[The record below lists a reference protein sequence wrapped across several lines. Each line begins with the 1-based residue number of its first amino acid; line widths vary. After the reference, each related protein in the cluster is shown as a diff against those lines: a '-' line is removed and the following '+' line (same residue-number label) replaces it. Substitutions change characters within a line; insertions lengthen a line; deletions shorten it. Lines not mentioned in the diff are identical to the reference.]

1 MRTPEFWYGDG
12 VLARLLAPFGWLY
25 ALAGA
30 LRWRL
35 ARRAHAPVP
44 VIVVG
49 NAVAGGAGKTPVA
62 IAVARNLAARGV
74 AVHLLARGYGGRLHG
89 PARVDPGL
97 GVRDVGD
104 EALLLARVAPTWIAR
119 DRRAG
124 VAAAVASGAA
134 AVVLDDGLQDPSL
147 AWDLALLVVDG
158 AQGFGNG
165 RVIPAGPLREPAA
178 RALAR
183 ADASVLVGPDDAGLG
198 RSLASSGKPVLLGAL
213 EPTIEL
219 FDLADR
225 PVLAF
230 AGIGRPAKFFAMLRR
245 LGLQVAA
252 TESFADHHV
261 YDEDEVMRL
270 VERAA
275 RLGARPVTT
284 EKDAVRLPADA
295 HLMVRTV
302 PVAFVWD
309 DTAAL
314 DRLLAPIVAAVPA
327 RAPGAR

>member
-1 MRTPEFWYGDG
+1 MRAPEFWYGDS

-25 ALAGA
+25 SLAGA

-35 ARRAHAPVP
+35 ARRARAPVP

-89 PARVDPGL
+89 PTRVDPGL

-124 VAAAVASGAA
+124 VTAAVASGAA

-158 AQGFGNG
+158 GQGFGNG
-165 RVIPAGPLREPAA
+165 WVIPAGPLREPAA

-183 ADASVLVGPDDAGLG
+183 ADAIVLVGPDDAGLG
-198 RSLASSGKPVLLGAL
+198 RRLAVKPVLSGAL

-219 FDLADR
+219 FELADR

-245 LGLQVAA
+245 LGLDVAA
-252 TESFADHHV
+252 TASFADHHV

-295 HLMVRTV
+295 NLMVRTV

-314 DRLLAPIVAAVPA
+314 DRLLAPILAAVPA
-327 RAPGAR
+327 PGAR